1 MTIKS
6 TKGYLNKLMLP
17 TELIDQVEFRPELY
31 HKVYNFLKDND
42 PKMIFIYG
50 EIDPWS
56 ATRVPT
62 FRGKKNEQ
70 IYIQPRGSHRSRIG
84 NMPEE
89 MKKQIMDQ
97 IHAWLAE

>member
-1 MTIKS
+1 
-6 TKGYLNKLMLP
+6 MLP

-50 EIDPWS
+50 EIDPWG